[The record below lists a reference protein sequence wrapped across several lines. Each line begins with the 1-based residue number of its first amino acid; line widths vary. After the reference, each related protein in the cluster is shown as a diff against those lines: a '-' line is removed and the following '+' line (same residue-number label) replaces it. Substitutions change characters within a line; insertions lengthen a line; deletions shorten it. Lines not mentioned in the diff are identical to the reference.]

1 MILDDFREPEPPT
14 NYIKWFTPFMVFVIG
29 LVGLTLF
36 FASIEIREVTPHR
49 FGWIFVLAFR
59 AASIIT
65 FVVDRLLVR
74 YFSLIVVWVV
84 EILIIVL
91 IVTNFGWLQA

>member
-1 MILDDFREPEPPT
+1 
-14 NYIKWFTPFMVFVIG
+14 MVFVIG

-36 FASIEIREVTPHR
+36 FASIEMREVTPHR
-49 FGWIFVLAFR
+49 FGWIFALSFLAG
-59 AASIIT
+59 SMIT
-65 FVVDRLLVR
+65 FVIDRLLVR
-74 YFSLIVVWVV
+74 HFSLIVFLAV

>member
-1 MILDDFREPEPPT
+1 
-14 NYIKWFTPFMVFVIG
+14 MVCVIG

-49 FGWIFVLAFR
+49 FGWIFVLAFL
-59 AASIIT
+59 AVSMIT
-65 FVVDRLLVR
+65 FVIDRFLVR
-74 YFSLIVVWVV
+74 YFSLIFVWAV

-91 IVTNFGWLQA
+91 IITNFGWLQA

>member
-1 MILDDFREPEPPT
+1 
-14 NYIKWFTPFMVFVIG
+14 MVFVIG